1 MRRKKEREIGRQTD
15 NQTDRQTKTDRHAYR
30 PTEIYEDEVIG
41 RDRCVERKRERPAN
55 RQTNRQ
61 TDRQRQTDMHID
73 LQRYMRTR

>member
-1 MRRKKEREIGRQTD
+1 MT
-15 NQTDRQTKTDRHAYR
+15 YR

-41 RDRCVERKRERPAN
+41 RDRCVERKRETG
-55 RQTNRQ
+55 RQTDRQ

>member
-1 MRRKKEREIGRQTD
+1 MRREKVRDR
-15 NQTDRQTKTDRHAYR
+15 QTDRQTKTDIHAYR

-41 RDRCVERKRERPAN
+41 RDRCVERKRETG

>member
-1 MRRKKEREIGRQTD
+1 MRREKERDR
-15 NQTDRQTKTDRHAYR
+15 QTDRQTKTDRHAYR

-41 RDRCVERKRERPAN
+41 RDICVERKRE
-55 RQTNRQ
+55 TGRQ